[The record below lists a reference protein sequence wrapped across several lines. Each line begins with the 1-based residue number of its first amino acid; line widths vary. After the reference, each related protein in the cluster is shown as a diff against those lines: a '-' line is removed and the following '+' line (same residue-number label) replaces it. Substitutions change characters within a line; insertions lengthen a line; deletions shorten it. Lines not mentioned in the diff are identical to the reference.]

1 MRLEIHEVISNILN
15 EKRELIRSKTS
26 ESYIIYPEV
35 GKILRNKNTGLT
47 AYTFIGVGSKDD
59 LSLYEEIEKEVP
71 NGRS

>member
-35 GKILRNKNTGLT
+35 GKILRNKKTGL
-47 AYTFIGVGSKDD
+47 AADTFIGVGSKDD
-59 LSLYEEIEKEVP
+59 LSLYEEIEKEAP
-71 NGRS
+71 NGYS